1 MRRLGLC
8 LHPHII
14 GGAPLSVT
22 LGRFMRA
29 EERKQKPQSRLGC
42 LVVFVALLV
51 LLYLEL
57 PTIIALVNAW
67 PPAFIERRTQRE
79 QVLERIQSAGGWQAL
94 QRDSTAIVEQ
104 NRGTHFVWFRGSTNP
119 LPPSVAALKPREV
132 RFFDGQPEVVEIKV
146 FGYRSTDGHQP
157 PYFGLR
163 VISGAGADS
172 YKPKDMRYE
181 LVTNNIYEIYR

>member
-1 MRRLGLC
+1 M
-8 LHPHII
+8 
-14 GGAPLSVT
+14 
-22 LGRFMRA
+22 A
-29 EERKQKPQSRLGC
+29 EEQQKPQSRFGC
-42 LVVFVALLV
+42 LVVFIVV
-51 LLYLEL
+51 LLYFQF

-94 QRDSTAIVEQ
+94 QRDCATIVEQ
-104 NRGTHFVWFRGSTNP
+104 NRGTYFVWFRGHTNA
-119 LPPSVAALKPREV
+119 LPPSIAALKPREV
-132 RFFDGQPEVVEIKV
+132 RFSDSQPEIVEIKV

-163 VISGAGADS
+163 VVSGAGADS

-181 LVTNNIYEIYR
+181 FVTNNIYEIYH